1 MHTRQ
6 VALYVAFLLAGCLAR
21 THQACMADETW
32 KQPLAQKE
40 QVIEEGIRKRHNIQG
55 LYPSMVE
62 IPRVGDSI
70 DTSTTNPFADIQH
83 AVCWTSNYL
92 AGLSYKYALLRDS
105 HAPEEVV
112 RDAKRRV
119 DEVFEA
125 VYRCQLVTGVRGLQA
140 RGYLLGH
147 GETYAEREDSSKLP
161 FWRQGLVDGQ
171 AYRWVGDPSHH
182 NYSDAIH
189 GLGQYYTLA
198 AEGPQKERA
207 REAIDALVSY
217 WVDNDLCIAEFDRA
231 RPAEP
236 ILGITDG
243 RTLNTRVFMALAG
256 AKVAHYATGQAK
268 FRQVYDKLI
277 EQYGVRQLRA
287 FQTEKN
293 FDDAEHVFCH
303 LDLLFRIEQ
312 DPELLAAYRCVA
324 DGLWANHRHDAQSL
338 FTYIYFRI
346 APDAEGREEALRDA
360 LRSLRTWPTDMTIKP
375 QMNSLYPDRQAPY
388 PTYQAAWDNEYI
400 WKGNLLG
407 ADGWLSRHVVDVAVS
422 AEDPLVVYAVD
433 ESGSLYQSR
442 DGAAT
447 WRNWLPIDD
456 SLRQHVLAV
465 DVGPQSRILAVAT
478 KGGFYYSTTAG
489 KGWSLLAVPQ
499 EVGQPVDVLFDG
511 RNPRIVYAIGAAGVA
526 RSRDYGD
533 EYVGTSWELLTGQL
547 PPLESPTFVVV
558 PGDPGRL
565 YARLGNRLFTR
576 TLAKDDWQR
585 GADLGIGEYGQ
596 LYSWLVVDPLNP
608 DHLTVGVRVQYESV
622 GPLSLFQKSTDA
634 GQTWTNTLPSL
645 YRDLQEKGLL
655 GVLALAI
662 PGELKQLI
670 VDPQNPQTLY
680 AIGERGP
687 RVSTDGGA
695 TWRDSVRGMT
705 IPLVK
710 TLVRPDH
717 GDGLYAGTPG
727 GLFVSRDDG
736 VNWIDANL
744 WLQFIKNTRRE
755 LGGAAFVDA
764 YWRARYFGFIDEAMS
779 LSPSDER

>member
-1 MHTRQ
+1 MHTRH
-6 VALYVAFLLAGCLAR
+6 VALFGAFLFVGCLEVSFRWCA
-21 THQACMADETW
+21 ADETW
-32 KQPLAQKE
+32 KQPLVQKE
-40 QVIEEGIRKRHNIQG
+40 QVIEEGIRKRHNVQG

-62 IPRVGDSI
+62 IPHVGDSI
-70 DTSTTNPFADIQH
+70 ATSTTNPFADIQH

-105 HAPEEVV
+105 HAPVEVV

-147 GETYAEREDSSKLP
+147 GETYAERESSSKLP

-217 WVDNDLCIAEFDRA
+217 WVDNDLRIAEFDTT

-243 RTLNTRVFMALAG
+243 RTLNTRVLMAIAG
-256 AKVAHYATGQAK
+256 AKVAHHATGQAK
-268 FRQVYDKLI
+268 FRQVYDRLI

-287 FQTEKN
+287 FQMEKD

-312 DPELLAAYRCVA
+312 DPELLAAFRCVA

-338 FTYIYFRI
+338 FTYIYYRL
-346 APDAEGREEALRDA
+346 APDAEGRDEALREA
-360 LRSLRTWPTDMTIKP
+360 LRSLRTWPTDMTLKP
-375 QMNSLYPDRQAPY
+375 RMNSLNPDLKPPY

-400 WKGNLLG
+400 WKGSLLR
-407 ADGWLSRHVVDVAVS
+407 ADGWLSRQVLEVCVS
-422 AEDPLVVYAVD
+422 AEDPLVVFAVD
-433 ESGSLYQSR
+433 EGGGLYQSR

-447 WRNWLPIDD
+447 WRNWLPIDQA
-456 SLRQHVLAV
+456 LRQHVLAV
-465 DVGPQSRILAVAT
+465 DVGPRSRILAVAT
-478 KGGFYYSTTAG
+478 KGGFFYSTTAG
-489 KGWSLLAVPQ
+489 NAWLPLAVPG
-499 EVGQPVDVLFDG
+499 EVGQPVDVLFDH
-511 RNPRIVYAIGAAGVA
+511 RNPHVLYAIGTGGVA
-526 RSRDYGD
+526 RSRDYGE
-533 EYVGTSWELLTGQL
+533 EYVGTSWQLLTAQL
-547 PPLESPTFVVV
+547 PPLEQPMFMVAL
-558 PGDPGRL
+558 GDPGRL
-565 YARLGNRLFTR
+565 YARSGNRLFTR
-576 TLAKDDWQR
+576 TLTDDSWQR
-585 GADLGIGEYGQ
+585 GADMGISEYGQ
-596 LYSWLVVDPLNP
+596 LYPWMVVDPANS
-608 DHLTVGVRVQYESV
+608 DHLIVGVRVQYGSI
-622 GPLSLFQKSTDA
+622 GPLSLFQQSNDA
-634 GQTWTNTLPSL
+634 GLSWSNTLPSL

-670 VDPQNPQTLY
+670 VDPQNPQMLY
-680 AIGERGP
+680 AIGEKGV
-687 RVSTDGGA
+687 RVSSDGGA
-695 TWRDSVRGMT
+695 TWRDSVRGMS
-705 IPLVK
+705 IPLVRS
-710 TLVRPDH
+710 LVKPGS

-727 GLFVSRDDG
+727 GLYVSRDGG
-736 VNWIDANL
+736 VNWTDANL
-744 WLQFIKNTRRE
+744 WLQFTKNTRRE

-764 YWRARYFGFIDEAMS
+764 YWRARYFGFIDEAMAQT
-779 LSPSDER
+779 PVDER